1 MTTVVGALLWAYVL
15 LRHLHTERVSNP
27 IPAFQSGTME
37 AVARAVGDLYSGSVL
52 TQMLA
57 DAHLPDPLEERATK
71 WRRLDASLRLKQNQ
85 KGDGGAVIG
94 LTHAAMNP
102 DRTRDRRSEAAG
114 VRDRLN
120 EVLSLSGLRVREDG
134 RVVKTMRAATAAE
147 AAARSE
153 KLRSILAERGAH
165 KEVLDHCRAEL
176 LRDDYYEAVFEAIK
190 GLGDRLRT
198 LSGLDLDG
206 SQLVQQALGG
216 KTPVIKINALSTA
229 TQRNE
234 QRGISL
240 LAEGLFAAFRNPS
253 AHEPRVK
260 WEMSE
265 QDALDV
271 LGTASMVHRR
281 LDSFVQG

>member
-1 MTTVVGALLWAYVL
+1 MANT
-15 LRHLHTERVSNP
+15 
-27 IPAFQSGTME
+27 IPVFQSGTVE

-57 DAHLPDPLEERATK
+57 DTHLPDPLGEGATK
-71 WRRLDASLRLKQNQ
+71 WCRLDASLRQKQNQ

-94 LTHAAMNP
+94 LIHAAMNP
-102 DRTRDRRSEAAG
+102 DRTLDQRAEAAG

-120 EVLSLSGLRVREDG
+120 QVLSLSGLRVRENG
-134 RVVKTMRAATAAE
+134 RIVRTTRATTAAE

-153 KLRSILAERGAH
+153 RLRSILAERGAH

-206 SQLVQQALGG
+206 SPLVQQALGG
-216 KTPVIKINALSTA
+216 KTPVIKLNAFSTA

-260 WEMSE
+260 WEMAE

-281 LDSFVQG
+281 LDSAMQG